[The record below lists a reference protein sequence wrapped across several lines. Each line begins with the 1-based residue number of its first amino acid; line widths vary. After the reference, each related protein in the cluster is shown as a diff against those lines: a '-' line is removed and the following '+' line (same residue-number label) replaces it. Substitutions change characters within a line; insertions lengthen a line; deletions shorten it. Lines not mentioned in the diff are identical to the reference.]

1 MCRHRQTQSR
11 RYYKI
16 QWIIK
21 ETFSNV
27 VTQDQQ
33 SVRRSKKGYKKCD
46 WVTALTILCK
56 ERCEIELNWHTS
68 ASIAIGILAVAEASE
83 EIISRQR
90 VFKVSECPRD
100 YQTYSKWIIINLSG
114 CLHGSVVWLFIINI
128 IIYNRTWRV
137 QFKWE
142 RLQTTRAQKMMY
154 LPSAHTYP
162 HYYVFSYWQAINEI
176 DDIAKEIK
184 SAQNWVKTIKN

>member
-16 QWIIK
+16 QWIIQ

-114 CLHGSVVWLFIINI
+114 CLHGSIVSLLLILLFIIVPEGCNLNERDYRLREPKKWCIYQVLILTHI
-128 IIYNRTWRV
+128 I
-137 QFKWE
+137 
-142 RLQTTRAQKMMY
+142 MY
-154 LPSAHTYP
+154 LVTG
-162 HYYVFSYWQAINEI
+162 
-176 DDIAKEIK
+176 KR
-184 SAQNWVKTIKN
+184 